1 MINSKDIEISSLQE
15 LYIKLGSKSNILNP
29 KHSKDS
35 EDHKNIFNSELVK
48 FITNNRDFKG
58 LLINCLRRVYNVD
71 NAYLSLFP
79 NFHDLDSLKIN
90 NELKINLD
98 EKVISCNNSE
108 YFIEGG
114 EYIISIKDRGRNTNC
129 WSNFGKYIEVFIHC
143 NIVKLESNK
152 FKMISF
158 SESDFEDM
166 KTEII
171 YGGRSDTTDS
181 TNKKRKYSDNEIDS
195 TNVDRDVRSDYQ
207 TLLESNRKLAIETVK
222 LRRENSNITKEGK
235 TIATNYNHLVKK
247 YNEKKLFIKKLED
260 ETNSLIRSNDT
271 YRDLW
276 KSSVENVKVL
286 GDNILTLQT
295 KINCANRDSD
305 RLKQQINILKNGDS
319 VKLNEEIKILNSYN
333 EKLRV
338 ENKEKD
344 IEIEN
349 IKGHLVALT
358 QECDD
363 LKEKIDSNE
372 KVINLITPKSKED
385 RNSTIENNE
394 DKLKNKTL
402 TCWGCKEDQPN
413 QLAHMDPGGCLNDS
427 EDDLF

>member
-1 MINSKDIEISSLQE
+1 MRNSKDLESNSLQE
-15 LYIKLGSKSNILNP
+15 LYIKLGSKVNILNP

-35 EDHKNIFNSELVK
+35 KDPKNILNSELIK
-48 FITNNRDFKG
+48 FINKSNDFKCLLVSSLKGIYHVKDAYLNINPNFYDLNFQTNNE
-58 LLINCLRRVYNVD
+58 I
-71 NAYLSLFP
+71 
-79 NFHDLDSLKIN
+79 
-90 NELKINLD
+90 EINLD
-98 EKVISCNNSE
+98 EKVISYNNSE
-108 YFIEGG
+108 YFIEKGK
-114 EYIISIKDRGRNTNC
+114 YIISIQDKGKNTNLM
-129 WSNFGKYIEVFIHC
+129 SNFTRYMKVFIHC
-143 NIVKLESNK
+143 DIVKIESNK
-152 FKMISF
+152 FKIISF

-181 TNKKRKYSDNEIDS
+181 ANKKRKYSDDKMNS
-195 TNVDRDVRSDYQ
+195 TNVDRDVRSDYE

-222 LRRENSNITKEGK
+222 LRRENSSIIKENK
-235 TIATNYNHLVKK
+235 TIANNYNYLVKK
-247 YNEKKLFIKKLED
+247 YNEKKLLIKKLED
-260 ETNSLIRSNDT
+260 ETSSLVRSNDT

-295 KINCANRDSD
+295 QINYANRDSD
-305 RLKQQINILKNGDS
+305 RLKQQINNLKNEDS
-319 VKLNEEIKILNSYN
+319 VKLNEEIKILTSYN

-344 IEIEN
+344 NQIEN
-349 IKGHLVALT
+349 IKGHLVDLT

-385 RNSTIENNE
+385 RNSTTENNE
-394 DKLKNKTL
+394 DKFKNKTL

-427 EDDLF
+427 DDDLF

>member
-1 MINSKDIEISSLQE
+1 MINSKDFESNSLQE
-15 LYIKLGSKSNILNP
+15 LYIKLGSKVNILNP

-35 EDHKNIFNSELVK
+35 KDPKNIFNSELIK
-48 FITNNRDFKG
+48 FINKSNDFKC
-58 LLINCLRRVYNVD
+58 LLISSLKGIYNVND
-71 NAYLSLFP
+71 AYLNINP
-79 NFHDLDSLKIN
+79 NFYDLDYLQRN
-90 NELKINLD
+90 NEIEINLD
-98 EKVISCNNSE
+98 KKVISYNNSE

-114 EYIISIKDRGRNTNC
+114 KYIISIQDKGKNTNLM
-129 WSNFGKYIEVFIHC
+129 SNFTRYMKVFIHC
-143 NIVKLESNK
+143 DIVKIESNK
-152 FKMISF
+152 FKIVSF
-158 SESDFEDM
+158 SESDFDDM

-171 YGGRSDTTDS
+171 YGGKSNTTDS

-222 LRRENSNITKEGK
+222 LRRENSNITKENK
-235 TIATNYNHLVKK
+235 TIATNYNYLVKK

-295 KINCANRDSD
+295 KVNCANRDSD

-344 IEIEN
+344 TEIEN

-372 KVINLITPKSKED
+372 KVINLITPKGKDE
-385 RNSTIENNE
+385 NSTVEK
-394 DKLKNKTL
+394 DKEKFKNKTV
-402 TCWGCKEDQPN
+402 TCRGCEEDQPN
-413 QLAHMDPGGCLNDS
+413 QLAHMDPGGCMYES